1 MYIQVTNTTL
11 SKFNII
17 RSTKD
22 TLSKDVKR
30 IGWKMSD
37 CKFTQLQSALVDTVY
52 RGTDGKNA
60 KPSTRQYLGRAK
72 RNHTINMKVNA
83 IVAPLVTVL

>member
-22 TLSKDVKR
+22 TLIKDVAKM
-30 IGWKMSD
+30 GWKLND
-37 CKFTQLQSALVDTVY
+37 CKLIQLQPFIFIIFFKSRID
-52 RGTDGKNA
+52 
-60 KPSTRQYLGRAK
+60 
-72 RNHTINMKVNA
+72 
-83 IVAPLVTVL
+83 

>member
-22 TLSKDVKR
+22 TLIKDVAKM
-30 IGWKMSD
+30 GWKLND
-37 CKFTQLQSALVDTVY
+37 CKLIQLQPALVDTVY

-60 KPSTRQYLGRAK
+60 KPSTKQYLGRAK
-72 RNHTINMKVNA
+72 VNKTHNMKVNA